1 MDETTTEQK
10 TDSTTGQDN
19 LFRKESLEQ
28 IKSPE
33 QFDQYIKVSNPS
45 IWIVIGAILLL
56 IIGGGIWIMSVQI
69 PVSVELIGISTGN
82 DVLCFIS
89 NEEMKILTVGQN
101 VTVTS
106 DLGETTGII
115 TSISPES
122 RTLQELSGIYSE
134 LAMAYLSQGD
144 LSYHI
149 RVAAD
154 LPEGRL
160 VLVKTK
166 STMNLLNYMLNT

>member
-1 MDETTTEQK
+1 MDETPAEQT
-10 TDSTTGQDN
+10 TDSTTGQDS

-33 QFDQYIKVSNPS
+33 QFDQYIKVSNQS
-45 IWIVIGAILLL
+45 IWLVIGAILLL
-56 IIGGGIWIMSVQI
+56 IIGGGIWIMSAQI
-69 PVSVELIGISTGN
+69 PVSVNLIGISTGN
-82 DVLCFIS
+82 DVLCFIT

-115 TSISPES
+115 TAISYES
-122 RTLQELSGIYSE
+122 RSLQQLSEIYSE
-134 LAMAYLSQGD
+134 LAMAYLAQGD
-144 LSYHI
+144 FSYHI

-154 LPEGRL
+154 LPKGRL
-160 VLVKTK
+160 VLVETN